1 MVFLAFVYLIAVEGI
16 DGSGKTTIANF
27 IKEELLKLGIP
38 AVVLKEPTDG
48 KYGKIIKES
57 EKRFDPEKELELFIL
72 DRKEDV
78 EKNILPTLNRG
89 ISVVMDRYYYSSV
102 AYQGAR
108 GIDPEE
114 ILKMNESIAPVP
126 DLTIL
131 LDVDPEIALKRIENR
146 KKLTPFEDLDYLKKV
161 REIFLSIK
169 RPEIRIVDASR
180 NLDDV
185 KDEVIY
191 HVLELLS
198 SRGSFLELRLRRT

>member
-1 MVFLAFVYLIAVEGI
+1 MYLIAVEGI

-38 AVVLKEPTDG
+38 AVVFKEPTDG
-48 KYGKIIKES
+48 KYGKMIREAK
-57 EKRFDPEKELELFIL
+57 KRFDPEKELELFML

-78 EKNILPTLNRG
+78 ERNILPTIKKG

-108 GIDPEE
+108 GLDPEE
-114 ILKMNESIAPVP
+114 ILRMNESIAPVP
-126 DLTIL
+126 DLTII
-131 LDVDPEIALKRIENR
+131 LDVDPEISLKRLENR
-146 KKLTPFEDLDYLKKV
+146 KSLTPFEDPEYLKKV

-169 RPEIRIVDASR
+169 RPEIRVVDASR
-180 NLDDV
+180 SLEDV

-198 SRGSFLELRLRRT
+198 SRGSFLELRLRRI